1 MSVLGVVGVPVAKAH
16 GLAQPHV
23 TMWWVSIGMGFVVVL
38 VVIVLLSLLLAF
50 VNDIDRD
57 VSSILATAGGIAG
70 NTAKI
75 PALGDTAALTGALGE
90 ELGRHAATL
99 GSLRGL

>member
-1 MSVLGVVGVPVAKAH
+1 MRTLALAH
-16 GLAQPHV
+16 EHI
-23 TMWWVSIGMGFVVVL
+23 TMWWVSIGIGFVVCL

-57 VSSILATAGGIAG
+57 VKSILDTAGGIAG
-70 NTAKI
+70 NTTKI
-75 PALGDTAALTGALGE
+75 PALAQTAELGGVLRD